1 MRRNFRVQLAKTVF
15 NTITKFG
22 VVSPQQLTNAC
33 LLLGLPLTID
43 RKNRLLMY
51 FMMKDQFE
59 TYERNIE
66 PTDLEGQQIAH
77 IASHF
82 GEDLSEYISHLEDGL
97 APTVTPGHCSIYAGH
112 KEECPLDVDKTET
125 ALAKNGESHTLS
137 VTNNNQSHSECPPI
151 EFSNSNASNDEAR
164 EAAEKIT
171 AWRKELETATDA
183 NQKRSLKQKINKL
196 NKKMDWEQ

>member
-33 LLLGLPLTID
+33 LLLGIPLTID

-66 PTDLEGQQIAH
+66 PTDLEGRQIAH
-77 IASHF
+77 IASHM
-82 GEDLSEYISHLEDGL
+82 GEDLSEYIKTLD
-97 APTVTPGHCSIYAGH
+97 YA
-112 KEECPLDVDKTET
+112 VDKTET
-125 ALAKNGESHTLS
+125 ALPIVSDTLS
-137 VTNNNQSHSECPPI
+137 VAIEDQTHSEDI
-151 EFSNSNASNDEAR
+151 EE
-164 EAAEKIT
+164 EIKPK
-171 AWRKELETATDA
+171 RK
-183 NQKRSLKQKINKL
+183 R
-196 NKKMDWEQ
+196 NKKK

>member
-1 MRRNFRVQLAKTVF
+1 MRRNFRVQLARQVF

-33 LLLGLPLTID
+33 LLLGIPLTID

-66 PTDLEGQQIAH
+66 PTDLEGRQIAH

-82 GEDLSEYISHLEDGL
+82 GDDLSEYISHLEDGL
-97 APTVTPGHCSIYAGH
+97 APIVTPGHCSIYAGH

-125 ALAKNGESHTLS
+125 ALPIVSETLS
-137 VTNNNQSHSECPPI
+137 VAIEDQTHSEDI
-151 EFSNSNASNDEAR
+151 E
-164 EAAEKIT
+164 AEIKPK
-171 AWRKELETATDA
+171 RK
-183 NQKRSLKQKINKL
+183 R
-196 NKKMDWEQ
+196 NKKK